1 MTSTLSERSLYGY
14 KVEMKRLQL
23 VFDFGALITCAVVGV
38 SLGFAHADF
47 LQLDPER
54 SATIVKTSS
63 AGSER
68 SGTVANFGVG
78 RDIDTLF
85 VIDLRGSKTGGSPWP
100 LDTDGDVRTGFPAAI
115 SELAQTGGP
124 VRLPVQT
131 KTRNEP
137 FDCYAAEPRSHDYE
151 VGNYAQAI
159 MEIAPLATEQ
169 CPRAAHLLAVMYAK
183 GQGVKQDLVHAYALL
198 LVAFSEGVNSFRRK

>member
-14 KVEMKRLQL
+14 KFEMKPPQL
-23 VFDFGALITCAVVGV
+23 VFDLGALITCAAVGV
-38 SLGFAHADF
+38 SLGSAHTDV

-63 AGSER
+63 EGSAFR
-68 SGTVANFGVG
+68 NRANFGAG
-78 RDIDTLF
+78 RDIDTLL
-85 VIDLRGSKTGGSPWP
+85 VIDLRGSKTDGSPWP
-100 LDTDGDVRTGFPAAI
+100 LDTDGDVRSGFPAAI

-124 VRLPVQT
+124 VALPVQT

-159 MEIAPLATEQ
+159 MEIRL
-169 CPRAAHLLAVMYAK
+169 
-183 GQGVKQDLVHAYALL
+183 
-198 LVAFSEGVNSFRRK
+198 